1 VSTAESQPRE
11 TVEVAVEVTNED
23 VIAKKVEED
32 IQPTFD
38 VIAEKTVIVTNEEQ
52 HVIWEGYGLRLYIP
66 PDSLPEGCSHLKLSV
81 NVGLSG
87 EFQLPENGVIVSAVY
102 SFSHDPIEDLRQP
115 VTLEMEHC
123 AAASAFDNLSIVRAS
138 TKSNSFN
145 YVPGG
150 DFSSVKGY
158 AVIKLHSF
166 CRFSTLLP
174 HSSDEIEYSAN
185 IYYTKMLYC
194 HFNFEFFIIQNL
206 CALAKVR
213 LIEI

>member
-1 VSTAESQPRE
+1 M
-11 TVEVAVEVTNED
+11 
-23 VIAKKVEED
+23 
-32 IQPTFD
+32 
-38 VIAEKTVIVTNEEQ
+38 IAEKTVIVTNEEQ

-102 SFSHDPIEDLRQP
+102 SFSHDPIDDLRQP

-123 AAASAFDNLSIVRAS
+123 AAASALDNMSVVRANNN
-138 TKSNSFN
+138 SNSFK

-166 CRFSTLLP
+166 SRFATFMKKHFRSLLP
-174 HSSDEIEYSAN
+174 HSSNEIEYSAN

-206 CALAKVR
+206 SALAKVR

>member
-1 VSTAESQPRE
+1 M
-11 TVEVAVEVTNED
+11 
-23 VIAKKVEED
+23 
-32 IQPTFD
+32 
-38 VIAEKTVIVTNEEQ
+38 IAEKTVIVTNEEQ

-102 SFSHDPIEDLRQP
+102 SFSHDPIDDLRQP

-123 AAASAFDNLSIVRAS
+123 AAASALDNLSIVKAN
-138 TKSNSFN
+138 TNSNSFK

-166 CRFSTLLP
+166 SRFSTFMKKHFPSLLP
-174 HSSDEIEYSAN
+174 DEIEYSAN
-185 IYYTKMLYC
+185 IYYTKMLHC
-194 HFNFEFFIIQNL
+194 NFNFEFFIIKNL
-206 CALAKVR
+206 RALATVSFN
-213 LIEI
+213 